1 MMETK
6 EEKKERRQGYF
17 ARLKKKR
24 QVKQTSETV
33 SANSPGSPVSK
44 TPSEKDDESK
54 VILEQI
60 SSSEDNC
67 KFPGEKET
75 APDKEKKKKKYNQ
88 LKDIRRTELKRYYST
103 DDNQNK
109 SNEKKEK
116 KMVSQKPHGTIEYIA
131 GNQDTINS
139 IALKFNVTPNKL
151 VELNKLFTQT
161 IVPGQILF
169 VPDTS
174 AERLSSSPG
183 APVSPS
189 SSDAEYDKLPDAD
202 LARKAFK
209 PVERVLSS
217 TSEED
222 EPVVVKFLKMNCR
235 YFTDGKGVVG
245 GVMIV
250 TPNNIMF
257 DPHKSDPLVI
267 ENGCEEYGLI
277 CPMEEVVSIALY
289 NDISHMKIKDALP
302 SDIPK
307 DLCPLYRPGEWEDL
321 SSEKD
326 INPFSKFKSL
336 SKEKR
341 QQSGDASVA
350 LGAKQ
355 IKPSDKEKSADFEV
369 LQSSENTGSI
379 KSKSLEFPN
388 NITAT
393 DHLEKFDADAC
404 TKDPSRGKN
413 ASDTKT
419 KEKSLLGKG
428 EDEFTDLEKTSSRMD
443 RGLDRKISVMEGLL
457 ADPRDLGR
465 TKQQVTK
472 PTTEVQE
479 HLTVDSLE
487 KKDSVEPKA
496 DLDLELCEKQDV
508 IPEVNKCVSTPT
520 DMLPSKEE
528 KSKTPPM
535 FLCIKVGKPMRKSF
549 VSQSTTMSQQYSKKI
564 KQPEY
569 WFAVPRERVDHL
581 YTFFVQ
587 WSPEIY
593 GKDAKEQGF
602 VVVEKEELDMI
613 DNFFSEPTTKSWEII
628 TVEEAKRRKSVCSY
642 YEEEE
647 DDDTLPILKHH
658 SALLE
663 NMHIEQLARRLPA
676 RVQGYP
682 WRLAYSTLEHG
693 TSLKTL
699 YRKSAA
705 LDSPVLLV
713 IKDMDN
719 QIFGA
724 YATHPFRFSDHYYG
738 TGETFL
744 YTFSPHFKV
753 FKWSGENTY
762 FINGDTTSLELG
774 GGGGRFGLWLD
785 ADLYHGRSNSCS
797 TFNNDILTKKED
809 FIIQDVEVWTFE

>member
-24 QVKQTSETV
+24 QAKPNPEAV
-33 SANSPGSPVSK
+33 SANSPASPASK
-44 TPSEKDDESK
+44 ASAEKDEERK

-67 KFPGEKET
+67 KLAGEKET

-109 SNEKKEK
+109 TNEKKEK
-116 KMVSQKPHGTIEYIA
+116 KMVSQKPHGTIEYTA

-139 IALKFNVTPNKL
+139 IALKFNITPNKL

-169 VPDTS
+169 VPETS
-174 AERLSSSPG
+174 AARRSSFSPG

-302 SDIPK
+302 S
-307 DLCPLYRPGEWEDL
+307 
-321 SSEKD
+321 
-326 INPFSKFKSL
+326 
-336 SKEKR
+336 
-341 QQSGDASVA
+341 
-350 LGAKQ
+350 
-355 IKPSDKEKSADFEV
+355 
-369 LQSSENTGSI
+369 
-379 KSKSLEFPN
+379 
-388 NITAT
+388 
-393 DHLEKFDADAC
+393 
-404 TKDPSRGKN
+404 
-413 ASDTKT
+413 
-419 KEKSLLGKG
+419 
-428 EDEFTDLEKTSSRMD
+428 
-443 RGLDRKISVMEGLL
+443 
-457 ADPRDLGR
+457 
-465 TKQQVTK
+465 
-472 PTTEVQE
+472 
-479 HLTVDSLE
+479 
-487 KKDSVEPKA
+487 
-496 DLDLELCEKQDV
+496 
-508 IPEVNKCVSTPT
+508 
-520 DMLPSKEE
+520 
-528 KSKTPPM
+528 
-535 FLCIKVGKPMRKSF
+535 
-549 VSQSTTMSQQYSKKI
+549 
-564 KQPEY
+564 
-569 WFAVPRERVDHL
+569 VDHL

-642 YEEEE
+642 YEEE
-647 DDDTLPILKHH
+647 DDDTLPVLKHH

-699 YRKSAA
+699 YRKSAS

-744 YTFSPHFKV
+744 YTFSPNFKV

-762 FINGDTTSLELG
+762 FINGDTSSLELG

-797 TFNNDILTKKED
+797 TFNNDILSKKED